1 MGLQI
6 DADVPNCPE
15 CGALSY
21 DGLTCQERLH
31 GILALEQA
39 DPELRALHFLT
50 VTAYNIQHPAQF
62 TPEAIAGLRLSF
74 AEYLDKPITID
85 EIRRRNQDFNGE
97 KLVLRPFSERH
108 TVLCIWRMT
117 SADVYLPFQP
127 HGTVERVKKWAESV
141 KNEL

>member
-1 MGLQI
+1 MGEQI
-6 DADVPNCPE
+6 DPDVPNCSE
-15 CGALSY
+15 CGALSR

-31 GILALEQA
+31 GILSLEQA
-39 DPELRALHFLT
+39 NSELQSLHFLT
-50 VTAYNIQHPAQF
+50 VAAYNIQHPAQF

-108 TVLCIWRMT
+108 AVLCIWRMT
-117 SADVYLPFQP
+117 NADVYLPFQP
-127 HGTVERVKKWAESV
+127 QGTAERVKKWAESI
-141 KNEL
+141 KSEL